1 MQQRWSRFLSLGI
14 LTTTVWSLSHTV
26 VSSQASAQQWQQ
38 PVTALPNST
47 YPSLPVSSSTAVP
60 RQPSTLL
67 PGSTQKIT
75 FRNNVNGICPNE
87 LAPSIDAI
95 VKSPAYQG
103 ARWGIQIEPLSP
115 LLANNAPL
123 YSLNADD
130 WLIPASNNKL
140 LTTAA
145 ALQTYNYAN
154 LGSYA
159 KLKSWLTEIETY
171 SDNDY
176 ADALLR
182 KIGGPSGA
190 KQTLSQLGLDPTSF
204 QQVDGSGLS
213 RSNRLKPR
221 TLVALLQT
229 MTTTDSTGLFYD
241 SLPVAGVTGTLVN
254 RFHNTLVEGR
264 LRAKTGTLTGVR
276 ALSGYLDTQEYG
288 RLVLSIIVNQPG
300 QSGTVL
306 VNGIDRIVVQ
316 LSRLTT
322 CY

>member
-1 MQQRWSRFLSLGI
+1 MQHHWSRFLSFGI
-14 LTTTVWSLSHTV
+14 LTTTLWGLSYSAV
-26 VSSQASAQQWQQ
+26 PGRAAAQQWQQ
-38 PVTALPNST
+38 PVTTLPYGTSPT
-47 YPSLPVSSSTAVP
+47 SPIAPASVVP
-60 RQPSTLL
+60 RQPSTVL
-67 PGSTQKIT
+67 PGSTQKVT

-87 LAPSIDAI
+87 LAANIDAI
-95 VKSPAYQG
+95 VKSSTYQG

-115 LLANNAPL
+115 LSTSNPPL

-140 LTTAA
+140 LTSAA
-145 ALQTYNYAN
+145 ALQTYNYGN
-154 LGSYA
+154 LGSFA
-159 KLKSWLTEIETY
+159 KLKSWMTEIETY

-182 KIGGPSGA
+182 KIGGA
-190 KQTLSQLGLDPTSF
+190 AAVRDTLSRLGLDPTSF

-229 MTTTDSTGLFYD
+229 MTTTDTTGLFYD
-241 SLPVAGVTGTLVN
+241 TLPVAGVTGTLVN
-254 RFHNTLVEGR
+254 RFHNTQVQGR
-264 LRAKTGTLTGVR
+264 LRAKTGTLSGVR

-288 RLVLSIIVNQPG
+288 PLVLSIIVNQPG